1 MHAYIYSNNTLLFA
15 HTYIIHTTIHY
26 NMPIAVVI
34 NVFIYSSCYLYI
46 ILLHNSIFHPQHSK
60 QPWRPVVRSS
70 TPSIPPSD
78 SPALPPALITSLQSR
93 SLTENDYEVLLQLD
107 IPSNSTPGSP
117 RNSQTSGRHLIGVPE
132 RVINSLH
139 VEPLDG
145 THPLIVGQAT
155 CQICGG
161 EYLRGDWIK
170 KLPCKHKVMVSWATT
185 LMAMLCVTLYPL
197 LVLVMFKCCLHKCNI
212 TNSLT
217 NPYHLQVE

>member
-1 MHAYIYSNNTLLFA
+1 MHTYIYSNNTLLFA

-34 NVFIYSSCYLYI
+34 NVFIHSSCYLYI
-46 ILLHNSIFHPQHSK
+46 ILSHNFIFHPQHSK

-107 IPSNSTPGSP
+107 IPSNSSPGSP
-117 RNSQTSGRHLIGVPE
+117 RNSQMSGRHLIGVPE
-132 RVINSLH
+132 RVINSFH

-170 KLPCKHKVMVSWATT
+170 KLPCKHKVVVSWTI
-185 LMAMLCVTLYPL
+185 LQPSGLCCVQISYLL
-197 LVLVMFKCCLHKCNI
+197 LVLVVFKCCLHECSIIKGK
-212 TNSLT
+212 LT
-217 NPYHLQVE
+217 P